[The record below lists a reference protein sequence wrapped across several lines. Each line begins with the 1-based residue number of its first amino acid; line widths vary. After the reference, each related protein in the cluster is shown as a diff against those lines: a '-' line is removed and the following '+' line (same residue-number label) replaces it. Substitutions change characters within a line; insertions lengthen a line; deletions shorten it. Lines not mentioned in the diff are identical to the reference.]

1 MPFQTRLGLTFVNHP
16 RLRRIEGRGAVGAV
30 FMIFPPDLRTF
41 VDTQLWTFAKTM
53 PEWPHEYILRDRV
66 DEELFERLVV
76 HILEHGVEGRF

>member
-1 MPFQTRLGLTFVNHP
+1 MPPESFP
-16 RLRRIEGRGAVGAV
+16 ASLRA
-30 FMIFPPDLRTF
+30 F
-41 VDTQLWTFAKTM
+41 VDVAEWTFAKTM